1 MAWKPNGNDKSSFW
15 SLLVILLVS
24 GNKLNVIIH
33 DFNFWGWICL
43 SKWKDLIFLWH
54 FFSICR
60 LGRIMHGSFAKMTPI
75 NRHGLCCLALSV
87 FDGPHEEARK
97 IEGATCSI
105 VVVRKRGWEVVHEGF
120 ASTNCCQSE
129 MTSHSRLIM
138 KQAKGDIRQWLSLTR
153 LY

>member
-1 MAWKPNGNDKSSFW
+1 
-15 SLLVILLVS
+15 
-24 GNKLNVIIH
+24 
-33 DFNFWGWICL
+33 
-43 SKWKDLIFLWH
+43 
-54 FFSICR
+54 
-60 LGRIMHGSFAKMTPI
+60 MHGSFAKMTPI

>member
-1 MAWKPNGNDKSSFW
+1 MNYHR
-15 SLLVILLVS
+15 LLLLVS
-24 GNKLNVIIH
+24 TLFMMKT
-33 DFNFWGWICL
+33 
-43 SKWKDLIFLWH
+43 SKQMKRFCSFFLWH
-54 FFSICR
+54 FSICR

>member
-1 MAWKPNGNDKSSFW
+1 MISQR
-15 SLLVILLVS
+15 LLLLVS
-24 GNKLNVIIH
+24 TFFMMKI
-33 DFNFWGWICL
+33 
-43 SKWKDLIFLWH
+43 SKQMKRFCSFFCGI
-54 FFSICR
+54 FSICR